1 MELVL
6 RCNTFEWKEKLYT
19 QQDGCAIGTRAAPTY
34 AGAYMGRFLKRAL
47 EEWEIVRV
55 KSEVVDNVPRKSR
68 IFIDDGLFF
77 WMGSKIDLTSFLE
90 FLNARDPAIK
100 ITWEF
105 DFQKREV
112 NFLDLRI
119 WVDEAGFV
127 QTDLFRKPNSKNN
140 YLLSSSCHPEHIFKN
155 IPYSLAHRIVRICSR
170 PDDCQKRFVEL
181 KDLLLERGYNRN
193 VVDAAIVRAQTLER
207 SEALKKVVRVRG
219 DVKRTKF
226 IIQYDPRLPNLSK
239 ILKENWQVMISED
252 QRLRPAFEHPPM
264 VCYKRPKNL
273 KDILCR
279 ARLPPLRPI
288 RPPRSGFKRCSKGR
302 CHLCPYTG
310 IQPGEIL
317 THVKIHHSG
326 EVIEIKS
333 PIDCQTEGVLYV
345 ISCKKCKK
353 QYLGQSKRS
362 AEKRMVDHLNTV
374 RNNNSTNTPV
384 GVHFRSEQH
393 SHADLTMIPVQRIFS
408 KNPHVRLARE
418 RELIN
423 NLDLI
428 EHGLNKNL

>member
-1 MELVL
+1 
-6 RCNTFEWKEKLYT
+6 
-19 QQDGCAIGTRAAPTY
+19 
-34 AGAYMGRFLKRAL
+34 
-47 EEWEIVRV
+47 
-55 KSEVVDNVPRKSR
+55 
-68 IFIDDGLFF
+68 
-77 WMGSKIDLTSFLE
+77 
-90 FLNARDPAIK
+90 
-100 ITWEF
+100 
-105 DFQKREV
+105 
-112 NFLDLRI
+112 
-119 WVDEAGFV
+119 
-127 QTDLFRKPNSKNN
+127 
-140 YLLSSSCHPEHIFKN
+140 
-155 IPYSLAHRIVRICSR
+155 
-170 PDDCQKRFVEL
+170 
-181 KDLLLERGYNRN
+181 
-193 VVDAAIVRAQTLER
+193 
-207 SEALKKVVRVRG
+207 
-219 DVKRTKF
+219 
-226 IIQYDPRLPNLSK
+226 
-239 ILKENWQVMISED
+239 MISED
-252 QRLRPAFEHPPM
+252 QRLWPAFEHPPM
-264 VCYKRPKNL
+264 VCYQRPKNL

-317 THVKIHHSG
+317 PHVKIHHSG

-393 SHADLTMIPVQRIFS
+393 SHADMIMIPIQRIFS

>member
-1 MELVL
+1 M
-6 RCNTFEWKEKLYT
+6 
-19 QQDGCAIGTRAAPTY
+19 
-34 AGAYMGRFLKRAL
+34 
-47 EEWEIVRV
+47 
-55 KSEVVDNVPRKSR
+55 DNVPRKSR

-100 ITWEF
+100 INWEF

-170 PDDCQKRFVEL
+170 PDDCQKRLVEL
-181 KDLLLERGYNRN
+181 KDLLLERGYSRN

-207 SEALKKVVRVRG
+207 SEALKKVVRVRN

-226 IIQYDPRLPNLSK
+226 VIQYDPRLPNLSK

-264 VCYKRPKNL
+264 VCYQRPKNL

-279 ARLPPLRPI
+279 ARLPPLRSI
-288 RPPRSGFKRCSKGR
+288 RPPRAGFKRCSKGR

-317 THVKIHHSG
+317 THVQIHHSG

-345 ISCKKCKK
+345 ITCKKCKT

-362 AEKRMVDHLNTV
+362 AEKRMLDHLNTIK
-374 RNNNSTNTPV
+374 NNNSTNTPV

-428 EHGLNKNL
+428 EHGLNRNL